1 MNLNKTN
8 DIVFWNGGFLLRYE
22 KWFYGDTKLKVFE
35 LCHKKH
41 AYFSVPIWDV
51 GSTVFM
57 IVSFC
62 AVLFPKRCLG

>member
-8 DIVFWNGGFLLRYE
+8 DIVFRNGGYLQRYE
-22 KWFYGDTKLKVFE
+22 KWFYGDTKLKVVTYVT
-35 LCHKKH
+35 KKN

-57 IVSFC
+57 MVSFC